1 MLFCKRTW
9 DLKVKTGINILNLT
23 TCEVL
28 IELENRQF
36 LQTCKYWAPFVDG
49 LGSTDT
55 IAAAKRKMKNFQKNI
70 PWVHRQHAKCTFCV
84 SSVDLTRDAKSF

>member
-28 IELENRQF
+28 IELDIGSFYR
-36 LQTCKYWAPFVDG
+36 LVSTG
-49 LGSTDT
+49 L
-55 IAAAKRKMKNFQKNI
+55 
-70 PWVHRQHAKCTFCV
+70 
-84 SSVDLTRDAKSF
+84 